1 MASALPARE
10 QTVTHVI
17 FDMDGL
23 LLDTE
28 ILYTRVQQ
36 QIASRYD
43 QVFTWELKSKMMG
56 LKALEA
62 AQIFVTELG
71 ISDRM
76 SAEECLEEREALLD
90 ELFPE
95 VEFMPGAVELLD
107 HLKRHGV
114 PCGLATSSHRRHF
127 ELKAS
132 RHRDKFQEI
141 FGDYMVTGD
150 LVERGKPHPDIFLDA
165 MNLFTSVPQPGSCL
179 VFEDAPSGVQAA
191 KRAGMQCVMVP
202 DENLSSEEYTRDA
215 DIVIKSLLEV
225 PLEKFGLPPL

>member
-10 QTVTHVI
+10 QTVTHAI

-43 QVFTWELKSKMMG
+43 QDFTWELKSKMMG

-95 VEFMPGAVELLD
+95 AEFMPGAVELLD

-127 ELKAS
+127 ELKTS

-141 FGDYMVTGD
+141 FGDYIVTGD

-215 DIVIKSLLEV
+215 DIVIK
-225 PLEKFGLPPL
+225 